1 MRILKNDAEIWSN
14 LIVAKTKV
22 ASIKLTTIPKL
33 ELCGAV
39 LVTKLMANTS
49 KQLQEQHKII
59 MWTDSAI
66 VLGWLQKPPQSLKT
80 FVANRVG
87 DILNEVNVSQWNYVP
102 SDDNPAD
109 LGSRG
114 CTPLELQERS
124 LWWHGPKRLQLPQD
138 QWPKPRSFEPNDL
151 ETKVATFLSLDNTE
165 DLLSRFSSLGR
176 CLRVIAYIFRFYQ
189 KLRKINCKFESFIE
203 PYEIEFAQR
212 RVIQLTQQTFYCRE
226 IKALKENFKINS
238 KSTILTLCPFLDE
251 NVHYA

>member
-1 MRILKNDAEIWSN
+1 MRILKNEAEIWSN

-22 ASIKLTTIPKL
+22 APIKPTTIPKL

-49 KQLQEQHKII
+49 KQLQDQHKII

-102 SDDNPAD
+102 SEDNPAD

-114 CTPLELQERS
+114 CTPLEL
-124 LWWHGPKRLQLPQD
+124 H
-138 QWPKPRSFEPNDL
+138 
-151 ETKVATFLSLDNTE
+151 NTE

-189 KLRKINCKFESFIE
+189 RLRKINCKFESFIE

-212 RVIQLTQQTFYCRE
+212 RVIQLTQQTFYGRE